1 MSDDEGS
8 DEQQDGNSDG
18 DRNSDDVDLS
28 QLALEEI
35 RLRYQE

>member
-1 MSDDEGS
+1 MTNDEGS

-18 DRNSDDVDLS
+18 DSSSDDVDLS

-35 RLRYQE
+35 RLRY